1 MATALK
7 GKGAQVI
14 NVENKIV
21 YLCLQEFIAVIPS
34 LHAFRRTSSKGQQRR
49 KSAFADL
56 VL

>member
-1 MATALK
+1 MSTALK
-7 GKGAQVI
+7 GKGMQVI
-14 NVENKIV
+14 KNKIV